1 LVWRYGTNKYSA
13 SAGGC
18 QGTASAHA
26 CFGGPL
32 QKEVGTLMQIVRA
45 PPRPLAVTYLA
56 PCPGAL
62 PAKYLLAGAFKV
74 YLD

>member
-1 LVWRYGTNKYSA
+1 M
-13 SAGGC
+13 
-18 QGTASAHA
+18 
-26 CFGGPL
+26 
-32 QKEVGTLMQIVRA
+32 GTLMQIVRA